1 MKSIVLLLF
10 ISAVASAQNPPDALK
25 QGEAIFS
32 KTCATAYCHGPAGA
46 GGGAPRIA
54 ARGFDLAFISNTVT
68 RGVPG
73 TAMSGFSNT
82 LSRIELAAVVSYVA
96 RLNGVATQNA
106 GPVSASPAQQTPALS
121 GQTARGREMF
131 LDAVRGFGRC
141 STCHEVEGVGIPV
154 ASPIGRVPAD
164 TAALRALVT
173 SRVSTATV
181 SGESMPILLLSN
193 KSQTVLFYDL
203 TTTPPVLR
211 TESPGAVQVREGS
224 NWRHSSVIGSYSD
237 AELGSVLE
245 YLRAVIRP

>member
-1 MKSIVLLLF
+1 MKSIVLSLF
-10 ISAVASAQNPPDALK
+10 ISALASAQNPPDALK
-25 QGEAIFS
+25 QGEAVFS

-96 RLNGVATQNA
+96 RLNGIATPNA
-106 GPVSASPAQQTPALS
+106 GPVNASPAPQTAGLS
-121 GQTARGREMF
+121 GQTVRGREMF

-154 ASPIGRVPAD
+154 AAPIGRVPAD

-181 SGESMPILLLSN
+181 AGESMPILMLSN
-193 KSQTVLFYDL
+193 RSQAVLFYDL
-203 TTTPPVLR
+203 TAGPPVLR
-211 TESPGAVQVREGS
+211 NETPSAVKLRESS
-224 NWRHSSVIGSYSD
+224 DWRHSSAIGAYND
-237 AELGSVLE
+237 QELTSILE
-245 YLRAVIRP
+245 YLRMANR